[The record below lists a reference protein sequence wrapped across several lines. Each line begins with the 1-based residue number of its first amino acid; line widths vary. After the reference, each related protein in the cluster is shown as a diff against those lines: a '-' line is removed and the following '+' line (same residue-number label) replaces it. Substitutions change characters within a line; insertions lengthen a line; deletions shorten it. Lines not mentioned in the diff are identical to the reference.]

1 MDHEN
6 GNKEGQNYL
15 MYRASDILKLLRT
28 KEDRINVTKE
38 NSKEK
43 NIIFNYRLI
52 HSNGTS
58 PHSLSREFLLVVK

>member
-28 KEDRINVTKE
+28 KEDRINVAKE
-38 NSKEK
+38 NGKE
-43 NIIFNYRLI
+43 
-52 HSNGTS
+52 
-58 PHSLSREFLLVVK
+58 